1 MATISLSHVTKR
13 YGTLNAMD
21 DVTLK
26 VNDGDF
32 LVLLGPSGCGKTTTL
47 RSIAGLERVEEGDI
61 LIDDL
66 RVNDLRPAD
75 RDMAFCF
82 QQYALYPHF
91 NSFDNIAFPLRT
103 QHMANDEISRRV
115 NSVAD
120 VLEIKDIFKKK
131 PKQLS
136 SGDQQRVALARAM
149 VRQPKVYLMDEP
161 LSNLDAKLRESM
173 RGVLRRLQIENKTT
187 TVYVTHDQVEA
198 MAMADHIA
206 IMNKGKL
213 QQIGSP
219 DEVYTYPA
227 NLFVANFIGTP
238 SMNFIS
244 CVLDQSS
251 HEFVID
257 TGAEKY
263 RLSIPAVFRKGTAE
277 LADGSEMI
285 IGVRP
290 EDVLMSLEHETNQIQ
305 LNLRLIEALGNET
318 LFDLENGPVH
328 IRSRKEPSVRFELGA
343 NIWTS
348 FNTKRMTLFTA
359 DTGMAIAQEGKND

>member
-1 MATISLSHVTKR
+1 MATINLKHVTKR
-13 YGTLNAMD
+13 YGALNAMD
-21 DVTLK
+21 DVSLEVK
-26 VNDGDF
+26 DGDF

-47 RSIAGLERVEEGDI
+47 RSIAGLEKVEEGDI

-103 QHMANDEISRRV
+103 QHMPKDEIERRV
-115 NSVAD
+115 NSVAE
-120 VLEIKDIFKKK
+120 VLDIKDIFKKK

-161 LSNLDAKLRESM
+161 LSNLDAKLREGM
-173 RGVLRRLQIENKTT
+173 RGVLRRLQIENRTT
-187 TVYVTHDQVEA
+187 TVYVTHDQIEA
-198 MAMADHIA
+198 MAMADQIA

-238 SMNFIS
+238 SMNFIP
-244 CVLDQSS
+244 CVIDQTS
-251 HEFVID
+251 HEFVIN
-257 TGAEKY
+257 TGTEKY
-263 RLSIPAVFRKGTAE
+263 RLSIPDVFSKGVSP
-277 LADGSEMI
+277 LKDGSELT

-290 EDVLMSLEHETNQIQ
+290 EDVLMSLEHQTNQIQ
-305 LNLRLIEALGNET
+305 LDLRLVEALGNET
-318 LFDLENGPVH
+318 LFDLQKGPIH
-328 IRSRKEPSVRFELGA
+328 IRSRKDPSVQFELGA
-343 NIWTS
+343 SIWTS
-348 FNTKRMTLFTA
+348 FNTKRMSLFTA
-359 DTGMAIAQEGKND
+359 ETGMAIAQEGKND